1 MFKQLH
7 MNIFALIFV
16 ITLVTAMANVWARD
30 AWEKPGCHK
39 VGKYNKISAYF
50 LSYIFFFNFIYF
62 ESHFQRKKLEKFK
75 MAIISVNIR
84 QMKFKQNGIDF

>member
-50 LSYIFFFNFIYF
+50 LSYIFFLILYILKVT
-62 ESHFQRKKLEKFK
+62 SKEKNFK
-75 MAIISVNIR
+75 MAIISVTIR